1 MSFPVTLVNTFQCT
15 LSTLDDQDEQACSR
29 IGGYSMLHVS
39 TKVEQHAVV
48 LELSGRFDFHL
59 MEHFLSALDHAE
71 ITYLPQHVILDLSQ
85 VNFIDTMAIG
95 RIVTTSQR
103 LNQASI
109 RFTLTGQHGEV
120 DAILKEINFEAIV
133 PTVATMADPLALP
146 PWQHSL

>member
-1 MSFPVTLVNTFQCT
+1 
-15 LSTLDDQDEQACSR
+15 
-29 IGGYSMLHVS
+29 MLHVS